1 MKIIHVHC
9 GWRNEYRGDP
19 RSYEYH
25 WTSSE
30 NKAPKNSGPNGILTH
45 DLWITVQR
53 STNWANR
60 LTGSCWLQI
69 NHLIGEY
76 INVIIRK

>member
-1 MKIIHVHC
+1 MKIMHVHC
-9 GWRNEYRGDP
+9 GWRNEYRGNP

-30 NKAPKNSGPNGILTH
+30 NKAWKNIQVRTAFTIL
-45 DLWITVQR
+45 VQR

-60 LTGSCWLQI
+60 LTGSC
-69 NHLIGEY
+69 
-76 INVIIRK
+76 